1 MPLSDPHSVAR
12 VVMAVAEGAQ
22 RHLRQQ
28 AHLEADLSAPSFHG
42 TATMALQGIT
52 AVMGMGGNSGVAV
65 LASFAPEL
73 ARALLR
79 AELGSA
85 VEVAD
90 EAHELSEIAAETLN
104 VILGHSTTEVSQ
116 PDRIISLTPPFVIQD
131 AASFRCPSA
140 AMVVQIMIRTP
151 SGPLTLNFVG
161 PAQELLAQLPDRTA

>member
-1 MPLSDPHSVAR
+1 
-12 VVMAVAEGAQ
+12 MAVAEGAQ
-22 RHLRQQ
+22 RHLRQHAQ
-28 AHLEADLSAPSFHG
+28 LEAEVGAPSFHG

-65 LASFAPEL
+65 LASFTPEL
-73 ARALLR
+73 ALTLLR
-79 AELGSA
+79 AELGAEPS
-85 VEVAD
+85 EAD
-90 EAHELSEIAAETLN
+90 AAHELSEIAAETLN

-140 AMVVQIMIRTP
+140 AMVVQIPVRTP
-151 SGPLTLNFVG
+151 SGNLTLNFVG